1 MIPSARNRSAGEIAM
16 ATKSA
21 FTVIGEASAARGQL
35 TRREMVRRLVAGMG
49 AGAAWPLAAASHPI
63 HALLRNDALLDEAE
77 KLAVT
82 DWKPFFLNAQQNE
95 SLIAIAESIVPGSTK
110 AQVNRFIDL
119 LLSVDTDKH
128 KKNFVDSLA
137 VFEAEAQKRFAKD
150 FPALDEGQKN
160 QLLGDAS
167 ATSTKENSDGAA
179 ARDSQAGFGN
189 HSQNF
194 HPWVTRAYYSSA
206 LALKELP

>member
-1 MIPSARNRSAGEIAM
+1 M

-82 DWKPFFLNAQQNE
+82 DWKPLLLNAQQNE
-95 SLIAIAESIVPGSTK
+95 SLIAIADSIVPGSTK

-119 LLSVDTDKH
+119 LLSVDTDK
-128 KKNFVDSLA
+128 
-137 VFEAEAQKRFAKD
+137 FAC
-150 FPALDEGQKN
+150 GVR
-160 QLLGDAS
+160 GR
-167 ATSTKENSDGAA
+167 STKAVCEG
-179 ARDSQAGFGN
+179 
-189 HSQNF
+189 
-194 HPWVTRAYYSSA
+194 
-206 LALKELP
+206 LPCPG